1 MLIQV
6 RKKGD
11 TMKKEISGSTLVP
24 LYNQLANLIENK
36 ILSGSYQYGE
46 KLPSEGEW
54 METYDI
60 SRVTVRNAL
69 KMLVDRGIVEKN
81 KGKALMLYFLSTKKQ
96 LVPAVVLRQQVSHL
110 IVFRL
115 PKF

>member
-1 MLIQV
+1 
-6 RKKGD
+6 
-11 TMKKEISGSTLVP
+11 
-24 LYNQLANLIENK
+24 
-36 ILSGSYQYGE
+36 
-46 KLPSEGEW
+46 

-69 KMLVDRGIVEKN
+69 KMLVDRGIVEKKQG
-81 KGKALMLYFLSTKKQ
+81 KGAY
-96 LVPAVVLRQQVSHL
+96 VVFPVYKETISAGGSFTSAVSHL